1 MIVAPSILSAN
12 FNTLQEDI
20 ECLEKEGVKF
30 IHLDIMDGKFVP
42 NFTFGPVVLKNL
54 KHNMI
59 KDVHLMVFDPVLY
72 AKYFLQINPDYIT
85 FHYEAVDNV
94 LDTIKQ
100 IKSLGVKVGISI
112 KPNTDVSVLDEYLE
126 LVDLILVMSVE
137 PGFGGQKFIE
147 NALPKLKYL
156 SDKKK
161 ENNYSYLIEVDGGV
175 NEETAKLCAENGCE
189 VVVAG
194 TYIFQYVK
202 KEDYEGLKKTIS
214 YLEKL

>member
-12 FNTLQEDI
+12 FNTLQKDI

-137 PGFGGQKFIE
+137 PGFGGQKFME
-147 NALPKLKYL
+147 SALPKLKYL

-161 ENNYSYLIEVDGGV
+161 DNNYSYLIQVDGGV

-189 VVVAG
+189 IAVAG
-194 TYIFQYVK
+194 TYIFKFVK
-202 KEDYEGLKKTIS
+202 NKDYEGLTKAISDIKK
-214 YLEKL
+214 L

>member
-20 ECLEKEGVKF
+20 ECLEKEGVKL

-214 YLEKL
+214 YLESL

>member
-12 FNTLQEDI
+12 FNTLQKDI
-20 ECLEKEGVKF
+20 ECVESYGVKF

-42 NFTFGPVVLKNL
+42 NFTFGPVVLKDL
-54 KHNMI
+54 KHNMV

-72 AKYFLQINPDYIT
+72 AKYFMQIKPDFIT
-85 FHYEAVDNV
+85 FHYEAVSDV

-100 IKSLGVKVGISI
+100 IKSLGTKVGISI

-126 LVDLILVMSVE
+126 LVDLVLIMSVE

-147 NALPKLKYL
+147 SALPKIKYL
-156 SDKKK
+156 SEKKNEK
-161 ENNYSYLIEVDGGV
+161 NYKYLIEVDGGV
-175 NEETAKLCAENGCE
+175 NEETAKLCADNGCE

-214 YLEKL
+214 YLESL

>member
-12 FNTLQEDI
+12 FNTLQKDI
-20 ECLEKEGVKF
+20 ECLENKGVKF

-42 NFTFGPVVLKNL
+42 NFTFGPVVLKGLNY
-54 KHNMI
+54 NMI

-72 AKYFLQINPDYIT
+72 AKYFMQIKPDYIT

-94 LDTIKQ
+94 FETINQ
-100 IKSLGVKVGISI
+100 IKALGTKVGISI

-126 LVDLILVMSVE
+126 LIDLVLVMSVE
-137 PGFGGQKFIE
+137 PGFGGQKFIDS
-147 NALPKLKYL
+147 ALPKLRYL

-161 ENNYSYLIEVDGGV
+161 ENNYNYLIEVDGGV
-175 NEETAKLCAENGCE
+175 NEETAKLCADNGCE
-189 VVVAG
+189 IVVAG
-194 TYIFQYVK
+194 TYIFQFIK
-202 KEDYEGLKKTIS
+202 KEDYEGLEKTIS